1 MEGNFVQAVEK
12 RSMTSNAT
20 LTILSGR
27 WSYGS
32 AVLACLGTQC
42 RERVA
47 RGIGSAQ
54 HDTHTLQVAVD
65 YRRSVK
71 SRVTGYSLLSRHC
84 DRLSAFHSNLRLTTK
99 SR

>member
-1 MEGNFVQAVEK
+1 MEGEFVQAVEK

-20 LTILSGR
+20 PTILGGR

-47 RGIGSAQ
+47 RGRGSAQ
-54 HDTHTLQVAVD
+54 HNTYTLQVAAD

-71 SRVTGYSLLSRHC
+71 SRVTGHSLSGRHC
-84 DRLSAFHSNLRLTTK
+84 D
-99 SR
+99 